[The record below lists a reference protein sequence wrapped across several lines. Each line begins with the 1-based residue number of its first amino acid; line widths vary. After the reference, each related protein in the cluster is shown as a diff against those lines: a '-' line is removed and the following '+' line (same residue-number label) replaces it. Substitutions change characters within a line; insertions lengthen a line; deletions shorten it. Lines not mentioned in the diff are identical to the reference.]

1 MSLDEFNEELEK
13 FKLDLINSEIYKE
26 YIKAD
31 RAIYEDKKAIEL
43 SLKKD
48 ELEKELNYLYTGED
62 SKILIDEKMK
72 KINEI
77 QKELY
82 SLESVKRYIELRMK
96 LKEVLSVLEQGIPV
110 IKQDNLENKVVA
122 AKGVDNERGA
132 KKVFPDIPLE
142 KKEDI
147 FPSFPEINK
156 SNSFFDE
163 NEFKDLSNYMED
175 SEKKSWF

>member
-1 MSLDEFNEELEK
+1 MR
-13 FKLDLINSEIYKE
+13 DLPKN
-26 YIKAD
+26 
-31 RAIYEDKKAIEL
+31 
-43 SLKKD
+43 
-48 ELEKELNYLYTGED
+48 
-62 SKILIDEKMK
+62 
-72 KINEI
+72 
-77 QKELY
+77 Q
-82 SLESVKRYIELRMK
+82 
-96 LKEVLSVLEQGIPV
+96 SVLEKGIPV

-122 AKGVDNERGA
+122 AKGVDNEQGA

>member
-31 RAIYEDKKAIEL
+31 RTIYEDKKAIEL

-48 ELEKELNYLYTGED
+48 ELEKELNYLYTGEE

-82 SLESVKRYIELRMK
+82 SLESVKRYMELRMK
-96 LKEVLSVLEQGIPV
+96 LKEVLSVLEQGILRSV
-110 IKQDNLENKVVA
+110 K
-122 AKGVDNERGA
+122 
-132 KKVFPDIPLE
+132 
-142 KKEDI
+142 
-147 FPSFPEINK
+147 
-156 SNSFFDE
+156 
-163 NEFKDLSNYMED
+163 
-175 SEKKSWF
+175 

>member
-43 SLKKD
+43 YLKKD
-48 ELEKELNYLYTGED
+48 ELEKELNYLYTGEE

-82 SLESVKRYIELRMK
+82 SLESVKRYMELRMK
-96 LKEVLSVLEQGIPV
+96 LKEALSVLEQGILRSV
-110 IKQDNLENKVVA
+110 K
-122 AKGVDNERGA
+122 
-132 KKVFPDIPLE
+132 
-142 KKEDI
+142 
-147 FPSFPEINK
+147 
-156 SNSFFDE
+156 
-163 NEFKDLSNYMED
+163 
-175 SEKKSWF
+175 

>member
-31 RAIYEDKKAIEL
+31 RVIYEDKKAIEL

-48 ELEKELNYLYTGED
+48 ELEKELNYLYTGEE

-82 SLESVKRYIELRMK
+82 SLESVKRYMELRMK
-96 LKEVLSVLEQGIPV
+96 LKEVLSVLEQGILRSV
-110 IKQDNLENKVVA
+110 K
-122 AKGVDNERGA
+122 
-132 KKVFPDIPLE
+132 
-142 KKEDI
+142 
-147 FPSFPEINK
+147 
-156 SNSFFDE
+156 
-163 NEFKDLSNYMED
+163 
-175 SEKKSWF
+175 

>member
-31 RAIYEDKKAIEL
+31 RAIYEDKKAVEL

-72 KINEI
+72 KILAVLG
-77 QKELY
+77 EL
-82 SLESVKRYIELRMK
+82 SKPEEQDVFDARSTKRPYQRN
-96 LKEVLSVLEQGIPV
+96 
-110 IKQDNLENKVVA
+110 D
-122 AKGVDNERGA
+122 D
-132 KKVFPDIPLE
+132 
-142 KKEDI
+142 
-147 FPSFPEINK
+147 
-156 SNSFFDE
+156 
-163 NEFKDLSNYMED
+163 
-175 SEKKSWF
+175 

>member
-13 FKLDLINSEIYKE
+13 FKLDLINYEIYKE

-48 ELEKELNYLYTGED
+48 ELEKELNYLYTGEE

-77 QKELY
+77 QQELY
-82 SLESVKRYIELRMK
+82 SLESVKRYMELRMK
-96 LKEVLSVLEQGIPV
+96 LKEVLSVLEQGILRSV
-110 IKQDNLENKVVA
+110 K
-122 AKGVDNERGA
+122 
-132 KKVFPDIPLE
+132 
-142 KKEDI
+142 
-147 FPSFPEINK
+147 
-156 SNSFFDE
+156 
-163 NEFKDLSNYMED
+163 
-175 SEKKSWF
+175 

>member
-1 MSLDEFNEELEK
+1 MLPVCFADRLLVNKRKKTNNTFGVACFL
-13 FKLDLINSEIYKE
+13 FAFITLYHIAYSEIYKE

-48 ELEKELNYLYTGED
+48 ELEKELNYLYTGEE

-82 SLESVKRYIELRMK
+82 SLESVKRYMELRMK
-96 LKEVLSVLEQGIPV
+96 LKEVLSVLEQGILRSV
-110 IKQDNLENKVVA
+110 K
-122 AKGVDNERGA
+122 
-132 KKVFPDIPLE
+132 
-142 KKEDI
+142 
-147 FPSFPEINK
+147 
-156 SNSFFDE
+156 
-163 NEFKDLSNYMED
+163 
-175 SEKKSWF
+175 

>member
-31 RAIYEDKKAIEL
+31 RAIYEDKNAVEL

-82 SLESVKRYIELRMK
+82 SLESVKRYMELRMK
-96 LKEVLSVLEQGIPV
+96 LKEVLSVLEQGILRSV
-110 IKQDNLENKVVA
+110 K
-122 AKGVDNERGA
+122 
-132 KKVFPDIPLE
+132 
-142 KKEDI
+142 
-147 FPSFPEINK
+147 
-156 SNSFFDE
+156 
-163 NEFKDLSNYMED
+163 
-175 SEKKSWF
+175 

>member
-1 MSLDEFNEELEK
+1 MSLDEFNEELEE

-26 YIKAD
+26 D

-48 ELEKELNYLYTGED
+48 ELEKELNYLYTGEE

-82 SLESVKRYIELRMK
+82 SLESVKRYMELRMK
-96 LKEVLSVLEQGIPV
+96 LKEVLSVLEQGILRSV
-110 IKQDNLENKVVA
+110 K
-122 AKGVDNERGA
+122 
-132 KKVFPDIPLE
+132 
-142 KKEDI
+142 
-147 FPSFPEINK
+147 
-156 SNSFFDE
+156 
-163 NEFKDLSNYMED
+163 
-175 SEKKSWF
+175 

>member
-1 MSLDEFNEELEK
+1 MR
-13 FKLDLINSEIYKE
+13 DLPKN
-26 YIKAD
+26 
-31 RAIYEDKKAIEL
+31 
-43 SLKKD
+43 
-48 ELEKELNYLYTGED
+48 
-62 SKILIDEKMK
+62 
-72 KINEI
+72 
-77 QKELY
+77 Q
-82 SLESVKRYIELRMK
+82 
-96 LKEVLSVLEQGIPV
+96 SVLEKGIPV

-122 AKGVDNERGA
+122 AKGVDNEHGA

>member
-31 RAIYEDKKAIEL
+31 RDIYEDKKAIEL

-48 ELEKELNYLYTGED
+48 ELEKELNYLYTGEE

-82 SLESVKRYIELRMK
+82 SLESVKRYLELRMK
-96 LKEVLSVLEQGIPV
+96 LKEVLSVLEQGILRSV
-110 IKQDNLENKVVA
+110 K
-122 AKGVDNERGA
+122 
-132 KKVFPDIPLE
+132 
-142 KKEDI
+142 
-147 FPSFPEINK
+147 
-156 SNSFFDE
+156 
-163 NEFKDLSNYMED
+163 
-175 SEKKSWF
+175 

>member
-43 SLKKD
+43 FLKKD
-48 ELEKELNYLYTGED
+48 ELEKELNYLYTGEE

-82 SLESVKRYIELRMK
+82 SLESVKRYMELRMK
-96 LKEVLSVLEQGIPV
+96 LKEVLSVLEQGILRSV
-110 IKQDNLENKVVA
+110 K
-122 AKGVDNERGA
+122 
-132 KKVFPDIPLE
+132 
-142 KKEDI
+142 
-147 FPSFPEINK
+147 
-156 SNSFFDE
+156 
-163 NEFKDLSNYMED
+163 
-175 SEKKSWF
+175 

>member
-31 RAIYEDKKAIEL
+31 RAIYEYKKAIEL

-48 ELEKELNYLYTGED
+48 ELEKELNYLYTGEE

-82 SLESVKRYIELRMK
+82 SLESVKRYMELRMK
-96 LKEVLSVLEQGIPV
+96 LKEVLSVLEQGILRSV
-110 IKQDNLENKVVA
+110 K
-122 AKGVDNERGA
+122 
-132 KKVFPDIPLE
+132 
-142 KKEDI
+142 
-147 FPSFPEINK
+147 
-156 SNSFFDE
+156 
-163 NEFKDLSNYMED
+163 
-175 SEKKSWF
+175 